1 MSVTTLGRY
10 RIVRELGRGAMGR
23 VYLAHDD
30 TIDRPVAL
38 KTMQVIAA
46 LPQAER
52 AAARERF
59 ASEARAAGRLS
70 HPGIVTIF
78 DVGESDGVPYLA
90 MEYLDGNTLDA
101 FAAPDTRLPLNEV
114 VEITALAAE
123 ALHVAHAAGIVH
135 RDIKPGNLLRVAR
148 GKVKIL
154 DFGLAKNALVAMT
167 QDGTLMG
174 TPSYMSPEQV
184 RGGTVDGRA
193 DLFSLAVVLY
203 ELVTGRKPFPGDS
216 VSTVLYRI
224 VHDDPPMKTP
234 ALTELPEGLRLF
246 LRRALAKDP
255 VKRYQNGNTFAEALR
270 AAASQKPVTA
280 AARASAASAP
290 LPAPPP
296 PRLRTGRGGLLPWVA
311 AAGLVLFGAGY
322 AVVRLGARPAA
333 PRVAPPQ
340 AAVRV
345 RTEPAGL
352 PVTLDGR
359 PLEGGTVQ
367 LPAAPPYGT
376 LMLTQACRTV
386 RRELSPEDA
395 GREIVL
401 VPDPV
406 AGAFSVAPEIP
417 GATVSLNGGSAA
429 PAPATLDLDLCA
441 ANAVE
446 VTAPG
451 YRPAQLALPPGTSPL
466 EARTRLAGLALEK
479 IPEGTL
485 RLPVQRFRVAWR
497 VDGEAVDTGD
507 RLLPEGTHEVRAVNE
522 ALWLDRTMKVEVKAG
537 ETVSPALEGRL
548 ADLVVQAFPA
558 NCRVALRRD
567 PNDPWKDVDETPLRT
582 EVFPGAY
589 EVRVTHL
596 ATGETREREV
606 RLAPGNNP
614 PIRFSFRRGGA

>member
-1 MSVTTLGRY
+1 
-10 RIVRELGRGAMGR
+10 
-23 VYLAHDD
+23 
-30 TIDRPVAL
+30 
-38 KTMQVIAA
+38 
-46 LPQAER
+46 
-52 AAARERF
+52 
-59 ASEARAAGRLS
+59 
-70 HPGIVTIF
+70 
-78 DVGESDGVPYLA
+78 
-90 MEYLDGNTLDA
+90 ME
-101 FAAPDTRLPLNEV
+101 
-114 VEITALAAE
+114 
-123 ALHVAHAAGIVH
+123 
-135 RDIKPGNLLRVAR
+135 
-148 GKVKIL
+148 
-154 DFGLAKNALVAMT
+154 
-167 QDGTLMG
+167 
-174 TPSYMSPEQV
+174 
-184 RGGTVDGRA
+184 
-193 DLFSLAVVLY
+193 
-203 ELVTGRKPFPGDS
+203 
-216 VSTVLYRI
+216 
-224 VHDDPPMKTP
+224 
-234 ALTELPEGLRLF
+234 
-246 LRRALAKDP
+246 
-255 VKRYQNGNTFAEALR
+255 
-270 AAASQKPVTA
+270 
-280 AARASAASAP
+280 
-290 LPAPPP
+290 
-296 PRLRTGRGGLLPWVA
+296 
-311 AAGLVLFGAGY
+311 
-322 AVVRLGARPAA
+322 
-333 PRVAPPQ
+333 
-340 AAVRV
+340 
-345 RTEPAGL
+345 
-352 PVTLDGR
+352 
-359 PLEGGTVQ
+359 

-406 AGAFSVAPEIP
+406 AGAFSVAPEIS

-507 RLLPEGTHEVRAVNE
+507 RLVPEGTHEVRAVNE
-522 ALWLDRTMKVEVKAG
+522 ALWLDRTMQVEVKAG

-567 PNDPWKDVDETPLRT
+567 ANDPWKDVDDTPLRT